1 MGEQENEK
9 TTLKKQ
15 FQFSIIIEADDILEA
30 KQKAID
36 IFGLT
41 FFEEQVFWQQVFKL
55 NNKSN
60 NFELNDRE

>member
-9 TTLKKQ
+9 TKLKKQ

-36 IFGLT
+36 IFGLKV
-41 FFEEQVFWQQVFKL
+41 FEEEVFWQQVFKI
-55 NNKSN
+55 NNETN